1 MAMNTDKAYIFGM
14 VIGGGIWGDAEDYFH
29 IRLPF
34 KQWGSYFKNP
44 QRASQITRDIMNLNN
59 MFRSVY
65 GITVQY
71 DTDAGGVWNVIC
83 EGDTTELRTD
93 LAEHGISCEGE
104 MRKNTSITKITA
116 ALVDDFMKRRFIAGL
131 ADTIGS
137 TAPSQRRFT
146 EDKQIIS
153 FELSG
158 FNFSFVCDL
167 CRLFYS
173 VNCLPDQILW
183 NHPNFHSAK
192 NPHFKGWKKG
202 FKLRVL
208 LDQYAQFGAFA
219 FKTKA
224 ESSKENLQL
233 QHQKNDAVLCPE
245 LNVSA
250 TASCVH
256 PAEHDANLPSCIR
269 GGHYLHNRHVC
280 AVLGCENAPYGAI
293 KKMFADIGELV
304 NPFPILCKDKIG
316 KIEKVI
322 SDDPLLAN
330 RTYQISAVSVKSL
343 YDNFQAN
350 NNALLYGNAIKT
362 GYPIS
367 QIMQGIAYIIAHDNE
382 IGVTRVKGK
391 YTDLIE
397 RHLAINQNLSV
408 ELRKP
413 NLLTPLVIM
422 GNGRGAL
429 VGARNPAVYKK
440 LVSVATDNEYKLCV
454 RPITEG
460 DLQNA

>member
-1 MAMNTDKAYIFGM
+1 MAIDPDRAYIFGM
-14 VIGGGIWGDAEDYFH
+14 VIGGGIWGNAEDYFH

-34 KQWGSYFKNP
+34 KQWGSYLINP
-44 QRASQITRDIMNLNN
+44 QRAAQITRDIMNLNN

-83 EGDTTELRTD
+83 EGDTTELRSD
-93 LAEHGISCEGE
+93 LAEYGISCEGE
-104 MRKNTSITKITA
+104 MRKNTSITRIA
-116 ALVDDFMKRRFIAGL
+116 IALVDDFMKRRFIAGL

-146 EDKQIIS
+146 DDKQIIS

-158 FNFSFVCDL
+158 FNFTLVCDL

-192 NPHFKGWKKG
+192 NPYFKGWKKG

-224 ESSKENLQL
+224 ESSNENLQL
-233 QHQKNDAVLCPE
+233 QHQKNNAVPCPE

-250 TASCVH
+250 TTSCVH
-256 PAEHDANLPSCIR
+256 PAEHDTKLPSCIR

-280 AVLGCENAPYGAI
+280 AVLGCENAPYEAI
-293 KKMFADIGELV
+293 KELFTEV
-304 NPFPILCKDKIG
+304 GDLINPFPILSKDKIAN
-316 KIEKVI
+316 IEKIV
-322 SDDPLLAN
+322 STDLLLAN
-330 RTYQISAVSVKSL
+330 RNYKISHISVKSL
-343 YDNFQAN
+343 YNEFQSSN
-350 NNALLYGNAIKT
+350 NTLLYGDAENT
-362 GYPIS
+362 GYPIN
-367 QIMQGIAYIIAHDNE
+367 QIMQGIAFIIAYDNE

-391 YTDLIE
+391 YAELIE
-397 RHLAINQNLSV
+397 RHLLAEPNMTV
-408 ELRKP
+408 EIRKP
-413 NLLTPLVIM
+413 DLLTPLIIV

-429 VGARNPAVYKK
+429 VGARNPEVYKK
-440 LVSVATDNEYKLCV
+440 LVFVSPDNEYKLCV

-460 DLQNA
+460 DL

>member
-1 MAMNTDKAYIFGM
+1 MTIDPDKAYIFGM
-14 VIGGGIWGDAEDYFH
+14 VIGGGIWGNSEDYFH

-34 KQWGSYFKNP
+34 KQWGSYLKNP
-44 QRASQITRDIMNLNN
+44 QRAAQITRDIMNLNS
-59 MFRSVY
+59 MFRSIY

-71 DTDAGGVWNVIC
+71 DTDAGGVWNVLC
-83 EGDTTELRTD
+83 EGDTTELRSD
-93 LAEHGISCEGE
+93 LAAYDISCEGE
-104 MRKNTSITKITA
+104 MRKNTSITRIA
-116 ALVDDFMKRRFIAGL
+116 GALVDDFMKRRFIAGL

-146 EDKQIIS
+146 DDKQIIS

-167 CRLFYS
+167 CRLFCS

-192 NPHFKGWKKG
+192 NPHFNGWKKG

-233 QHQKNDAVLCPE
+233 QHQKNDAVPCPE
-245 LNVSA
+245 LKVSA

-256 PAEHDANLPSCIR
+256 PAEHDYKLPLCIR
-269 GGHYLHNRHVC
+269 GGHYFHNRHVC

-293 KKMFADIGELV
+293 KELFADVGDLV
-304 NPFPILCKDKIG
+304 NPFPILCKDKIR
-316 KIEKVI
+316 KIEKII

-330 RTYQISAVSVKSL
+330 RNYQSSRVSVKSL
-343 YDNFQAN
+343 YNEFLSN
-350 NNALLYGNAIKT
+350 NNALLYGDATNT
-362 GYPIS
+362 GYPIN
-367 QIMQGIAYIIAHDNE
+367 QIMQGIAYIVANDNE
-382 IGVTRVKGK
+382 LGVTRVKGK

-397 RHLAINQNLSV
+397 RHLAAERNLCV
-408 ELRKP
+408 ELLKP
-413 NLLTPLVIM
+413 DLLTPLVII

-429 VGARNPAVYKK
+429 IGARNPKVYKN
-440 LVSVATDNEYKLCV
+440 LVSLSPDNEYKLCV
-454 RPITEG
+454 RPITEK
-460 DLQNA
+460 DLHNA

>member
-1 MAMNTDKAYIFGM
+1 MAMDTDKAYIFGM
-14 VIGGGIWGDAEDYFH
+14 VIGGGNWGNAEDYFH

-34 KQWGSYFKNP
+34 KQWGSYLKNP
-44 QRASQITRDIMNLNN
+44 QRAAQITRDIMNLNN

-71 DTDAGGVWNVIC
+71 DTDAGGVWNVLC
-83 EGDTTELRTD
+83 EGDTSELRSD
-93 LAEHGISCEGE
+93 LAEYGISCEGE
-104 MRKNTSITKITA
+104 MRKNTSITEITA
-116 ALVDDFMKRRFIAGL
+116 ALADDFMKRRFIAGL

-146 EDKQIIS
+146 DDKQIIS
-153 FELSG
+153 FEISG

-167 CRLFYS
+167 CRLLYS
-173 VNCLPDQILW
+173 VNCVPDQILW
-183 NHPNFHSAK
+183 NHPNFHSPK
-192 NPHFKGWKKG
+192 NPYYKSWKKG

-224 ESSKENLQL
+224 ESSSENRQR
-233 QHQKNDAVLCPE
+233 QQQKNNAVPCPE

-250 TASCVH
+250 SASCVH
-256 PAEHDANLPSCIR
+256 PAEHDKKLPSCIR

-293 KKMFADIGELV
+293 KELFADVGELV
-304 NPFPILCKDKIG
+304 NPFPILCKDKIEN
-316 KIEKVI
+316 IEDII
-322 SDDPLLAN
+322 SSDPLLAN
-330 RTYQISAVSVKSL
+330 RNYQTSNVSVKFL
-343 YDNFQAN
+343 YNEFQAS
-350 NNALLYGNAIKT
+350 NNALLYGDTLNT
-362 GYPIS
+362 GYPIN
-367 QIMQGIAYIIAHDNE
+367 QIIQGIAFIIADDNE
-382 IGVTRVKGK
+382 IGVTRIKGK

-397 RHLAINQNLSV
+397 RHLASDPNLSV

-413 NLLTPLVIM
+413 DLLTPLVII

-429 VGARNPAVYKK
+429 VGARNPKVYKD
-440 LVSVATDNEYKLCV
+440 LVSVSTDNEYKLCV
-454 RPITEG
+454 RPVTEG